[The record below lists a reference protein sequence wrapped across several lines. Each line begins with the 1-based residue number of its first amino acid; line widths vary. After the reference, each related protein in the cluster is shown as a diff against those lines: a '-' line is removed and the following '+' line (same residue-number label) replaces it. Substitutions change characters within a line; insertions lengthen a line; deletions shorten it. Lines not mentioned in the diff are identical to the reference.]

1 MNEDDA
7 REGIALAADPP
18 CRPPP
23 GYLVDGKQVKHGI
36 TDDVAFIDV
45 INRMEQKNADVLAR
59 LRRDL
64 PHLFHND
71 RPAPDSPTGHVAPKI
86 R

>member
-1 MNEDDA
+1 VNEDDA

-45 INRMEQKNADVLAR
+45 INRMEQKNADVLA
-59 LRRDL
+59 
-64 PHLFHND
+64 
-71 RPAPDSPTGHVAPKI
+71 
-86 R
+86 